1 MVENLKRRHG
11 QHSSLLLLLPFLRE
25 KAYAVPLGKIFRQ
38 EILSRKL
45 RALHNGYY
53 IDSQQNPLLS
63 PAYHTIGL
71 SFGPM
76 PHNFIPGTH
85 GKLVIGRGWQN
96 LSQIKQ
102 NLCAIACVEESPQK
116 SATCALVPLKH

>member
-63 PAYHTIGL
+63 PAYHTRTVFWTNASQLYTGNAWEIG
-71 SFGPM
+71 
-76 PHNFIPGTH
+76 NWPGM
-85 GKLVIGRGWQN
+85 
-96 LSQIKQ
+96 
-102 NLCAIACVEESPQK
+102 AK
-116 SATCALVPLKH
+116 S